1 MGHGHIPVMS
11 DHGISTSTDV
21 FKLSVAWL
29 IRKILMENVEK
40 ITIFLSLLPLFGGK
54 LFGLDICCTPFL

>member
-29 IRKILMENVEK
+29 IRKMLMENVEK
-40 ITIFLSLLPLFGGK
+40 ITIFLSLLPIFWRGS
-54 LFGLDICCTPFL
+54 LD